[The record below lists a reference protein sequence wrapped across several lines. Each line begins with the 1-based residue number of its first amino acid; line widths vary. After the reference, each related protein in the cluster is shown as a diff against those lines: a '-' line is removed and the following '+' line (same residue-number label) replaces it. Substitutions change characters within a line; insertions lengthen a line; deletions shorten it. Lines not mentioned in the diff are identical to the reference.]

1 MNRQAHLI
9 IGMMLFLGYG
19 YGAGL
24 LHQAQGSLV
33 VGGMLATLAGSLVP
47 DILEPP
53 ISARHRGIFHS
64 RRALK
69 CAAVLF
75 LVSALPVLLT
85 SDIPRLP
92 LIFSASCFFLG
103 YAGHLLADSLT
114 RAGLPW

>member
-9 IGMMLFLGYG
+9 IGIMLFLGYG

-24 LHQAQGSLV
+24 LHQSLGSLLV
-33 VGGMLATLAGSLVP
+33 VGILATLTGSHVP

-53 ISARHRGIFHS
+53 TSARHRGICHS

-85 SDIPRLP
+85 PCIPCIP
-92 LIFSASCFFLG
+92 LTFSGSCFFLG

-114 RAGLPW
+114 RAGLPR